1 LALLRDKHYLIG
13 GVKVKHRAYVY
24 YVEPEI
30 YPEYRKR
37 WVKAVTREDLDD
49 KIQFTTFRVF
59 TIKDGEIINY
69 KEDLDIYTKKFKL
82 GNIIWPFCSTLFAK
96 NFNELVDE
104 IKSRGL
110 YLFDF
115 WGYVPGSDPTRQ
127 SWGQYSPPEEA
138 IRYMKEVLGNHFLGL
153 DNGEQ
158 DGRYIGG
165 YAPLMCPAY
174 RDLRRQYFNFSRF
187 FEALGD
193 DLYHH
198 LAVLCSLNFGH
209 YFAKEGD
216 SIILGEESG
225 QALPNVNVWFSF
237 LRGASKQY
245 GILLFGNVSVWN
257 RWGYKCYESEG
268 QEKGYEWGPECGTSL
283 SLLKRL
289 LYTEYMYNCEI
300 LGFEQSWLTNDN
312 TEKRIKGEKV
322 PFQDDPSK
330 AMLSPVGEIQAK
342 AVEFVEKYGRP
353 GVIYTPI
360 AILMDFFNG
369 WTFPR
374 HLYTSEVYKIW
385 GNLPY
390 RLGDY
395 QVHALFTM
403 LYPGYENS
411 GFFRDERGFL
421 TSTPYGDSFDVIFS
435 DARREIFGIYNKVFV
450 AGEIDLNLEVL
461 DKLLKFVEDGG
472 HLILSVNQL
481 PKDKSLLR
489 LFEIDS
495 IVDSVTTA
503 KEAIYK
509 GNRYLEKP
517 FEVKDV
523 KLLKD
528 ADIIATAEGLPLI
541 VRITKGKGK
550 IDIICTPFGINSEAE
565 KEIVIDNSPEKEIP
579 LVYDFL
585 NVIKAY
591 LNDLWNEELIID
603 LDNRNLQ
610 YCVDLLEDGKVMTLS
625 VTNNT
630 DETQSFNIKAKAGE
644 IEKIEELVIEG
655 PPPSTKGYYPR
666 NAKINHKAK
675 EEGYDYSIESREIRI
690 FRIRLKDTDIEKKPQ
705 LVFQDKSKNRAL
717 SLRNISSLKE
727 EILFRPTFDQF
738 FDGIK
743 IDAGYLIDKDIESLK
758 YEAEFIKRQRI
769 NLILDFSPLLN
780 FYPDLTL
787 LDNIPSRYEETRDT
801 IEKAF
806 KKAQI
811 MGIKDVLFSFHR
823 NAENWVTIEEAESS
837 FKKNFK
843 ELAEIASK
851 YEITMYLQN
860 NPWRRWRK
868 TMRETIEFIKELSV
882 PNLKL
887 ALNVAHCIASGEDP
901 KDYVKETEIILL
913 SSPAKDRY
921 GQFYDVHDPVFN
933 SEFAE
938 TIKGV
943 FDIVKD
949 SSTVKVCLDG
959 VYKNWD
965 EVYRDI
971 IWLNEG
977 RRL

>member
-1 LALLRDKHYLIG
+1 VLRLGY
-13 GVKVKHRAYVY
+13 RAYMYLVD
-24 YVEPEI
+24 PQI
-30 YPEYRKR
+30 YPEYLKR
-37 WVKAVTREDLDD
+37 PVKAVTREDLGN

-82 GNIIWPFCSTLFAK
+82 GNIIWPFCNTLFAK
-96 NFNELVDE
+96 NFKELVNE

-138 IRYMKEVLGNHFLGL
+138 IKYMRETLGNHFLGL

-165 YAPLMCPAY
+165 YAPLMCPSY
-174 RDLRRQYFNFSRF
+174 RDLKRQYFNFSRF

-216 SIILGEESG
+216 TIILGEESG

-268 QEKGYEWGPECGTSL
+268 KERGYEWGPESGTSL

-312 TEKRIKGEKV
+312 TEKRIKGEEV
-322 PFQDDPSK
+322 PFQKDPSK
-330 AMLSPVGEIQAK
+330 AELSPVGEIQAK
-342 AVEFVEKYGRP
+342 AVEFVERYGRP
-353 GVIYTPI
+353 GVLYTPI
-360 AILMDFFNG
+360 GILMDFFNG

-374 HLYTSEVYKIW
+374 HLYTDEVYKIW

-390 RLGDY
+390 RPGDY
-395 QVHALFTM
+395 QIHALFSM

-411 GFFRDERGFL
+411 SYFKDERGFL
-421 TSTPYGDSFDVIFS
+421 TATPYGDSFDVIFS
-435 DARREIFGIYNKVFV
+435 DARREVFDIYNKIFV
-450 AGEIDLNLEVL
+450 AGEIELEL
-461 DKLLKFVEDGG
+461 ELIDKLLRYVKEGG
-472 HLILSVNQL
+472 HLILSINQL
-481 PKDKSLLR
+481 PKDKKILK
-489 LFEIDS
+489 LFGIDA
-495 IVDSVTTA
+495 IADDTTIA
-503 KEAIYK
+503 KEATYK
-509 GNRYLEKP
+509 DNKYQEKS
-517 FEVKDV
+517 FEIKKVKP
-523 KLLKD
+523 LKETE
-528 ADIIATAEGLPLI
+528 IIAYAEGLPLI
-541 VRITKGKGK
+541 IRSNRDKGK
-550 IDIICTPFGINSEAE
+550 IDVICTPFGISSEGL
-565 KEIVIDNSPEKEIP
+565 KEIKVDNSPEKEIP

-591 LNDLWNEELIID
+591 LEDIFNEELLID
-603 LDNRNLQ
+603 LDNKNLQ
-610 YCVDLLEDGKVMTLS
+610 YCVDLLEDGRVMTLS

-630 DETQSFNIKAKAGE
+630 EETQFFNIRTRVGD
-644 IEKIEELVIEG
+644 IEKIEELEIES
-655 PPPSTKGYYPR
+655 PPPSTRGYYPPKT
-666 NAKINHKAK
+666 NIKHKEK
-675 EEGYDYSIESREIRI
+675 KEGYEYSIESREIKI
-690 FRIRLKDTDIEKKPQ
+690 FRVRLKNAEIEKKPQ
-705 LVFQDKSKNRAL
+705 LTFQDKSENRAL
-717 SLRNISSLKE
+717 SLRNITSLKE
-727 EILFRPTFDQF
+727 EILFRPTFNQY
-738 FDGIK
+738 FDSIK
-743 IDAGYLIDKDIESLK
+743 IDAGYLIYKDIDSLK
-758 YEAEFIKRQRI
+758 YEAEFIKRQKI

-787 LDNIPSRYEETRDT
+787 LDNIPARYEKSKDI
-801 IEKAF
+801 IERTF

-811 MGIKDVLFSFHR
+811 MGIKDVIFSFHR
-823 NAENWVTIEEAESS
+823 NAENWVSIEEAEVS

-843 ELAEIASK
+843 ELAEIASN
-851 YEITMYLQN
+851 YGITIYLQS
-860 NPWRRWRK
+860 NPWRRWRN
-868 TMRETIEFIKELSV
+868 TMIEVLEFIEELNI
-882 PNLKL
+882 PNLKP

-901 KDYVKETEIILL
+901 KDYAKKAEIVLL
-913 SSPAKDRY
+913 SAPEIDSY
-921 GQFYDVHDPVFN
+921 GQFYDVHDPISDSSYASKIKELFDVIKDKN
-933 SEFAE
+933 
-938 TIKGV
+938 TIKIC
-943 FDIVKD
+943 FD
-949 SSTVKVCLDG
+949 S
-959 VYKNWD
+959 VYKDWN